1 MGRGSK
7 GTFLGIRNTCYLD
20 SSIDGLNVQWVKA
33 ELHELE
39 ECVLFSPTP
48 YDCVLEIISCGS
60 CPHSTHKP
68 PLNNRKYVL
77 IKIMFVMDKRCIIYE
92 LCQWNGRVC
101 HILTH
106 L

>member
-1 MGRGSK
+1 MLMEVRALVTFGRSCWWEG
-7 GTFLGIRNTCYLD
+7 GLRVTFLGIRNTCYLD
-20 SSIDGLNVQWVKA
+20 SSIDDLNVQWVKA

-68 PLNNRKYVL
+68 PLNNREYVL
-77 IKIMFVMDKRCIIYE
+77 IKIIC
-92 LCQWNGRVC
+92 L
-101 HILTH
+101 
-106 L
+106 